1 MVDCVMAAPL
11 RCGGPTKA
19 RRERRK
25 TAWRRICYATHHGRS
40 YERCQLLLHRPLP
53 RVCSQVL
60 SLDKLVPK
68 SACQPHDALLPDY
81 VPCVNRVRH
90 EWPVQEQMPASVG
103 TQLHASEE
111 VQVVV
116 KKCESPS
123 TMDAVQESAFTG
135 QLAVMTTAL
144 GFLGVDDIKSF
155 RTVSK
160 EWSRAASDLISCYR
174 SPRDDT
180 SSSAT
185 KVQGDSSTTDLCF
198 LESDEM
204 KSMRAVSK
212 EWSRVALNLICHY
225 RFDCESFQ
233 ASGST
238 NEYHSVS
245 TQIDQMKHAQM
256 EENKKL
262 KQMIDDAQQ
271 QIKLLKEES
280 KAAPEAFTGQLA
292 VMTTAL
298 GFLGVDDIKSFR
310 TVSKE
315 WSRAAADLISCYRS
329 PRAVSMEAVHKSPS
343 TKQVASP
350 ASVVFLMK
358 HRDWKLKRY
367 MFNRQRCE
375 ICERIVCW
383 PDKFLSTVFCGTCFQ
398 DAVDSGML
406 DFRGNFEDKPDNFAS
421 FLEDLRSDCGE
432 CPPWCTCQLCQ

>member
-1 MVDCVMAAPL
+1 MTDCMKAAPL

-25 TAWRRICYATHHGRS
+25 AAWRRTCHATHGRS

-90 EWPVQEQMPASVG
+90 ELPVQEHMARSGDEATTSHDRMQDEVG
-103 TQLHASEE
+103 FVEETQPFDGGDCGPGGADEQE
-111 VQVVV
+111 MGMDFV
-116 KKCESPS
+116 KE
-123 TMDAVQESAFTG
+123 M
-135 QLAVMTTAL
+135 
-144 GFLGVDDIKSF
+144 I
-155 RTVSK
+155 
-160 EWSRAASDLISCYR
+160 AASQKASIEAIGGIVLKKM
-174 SPRDDT
+174 
-180 SSSAT
+180 SAI
-185 KVQGDSSTTDLCF
+185 
-198 LESDEM
+198 DE
-204 KSMRAVSK
+204 RITEVEA
-212 EWSRVALNLICHY
+212 A
-225 RFDCESFQ
+225 
-233 ASGST
+233 ST

-406 DFRGNFEDKPDNFAS
+406 DFRDIFEDKPDNFAS